1 MTPNNKTIQPGDYVV
16 VKNAAN
22 DKDSPAMLGLV
33 LAVTMHNTAIVLWET
48 FIREELSL
56 EILQRIDHGTMP

>member
-1 MTPNNKTIQPGDYVV
+1 MILNSKTIQPGDYVV

-33 LAVTMHNTAIVLWET
+33 LSITIHNTAIVLWET
-48 FIREELSL
+48 FVQEELPV
-56 EILQRIDHGTMP
+56 EILQKISNGRHG